1 MDWLFLVA
9 LGIMWTAFLLPSDR
23 RKASPGQ
30 SVRDFERNM
39 DLLAKTDGN
48 IQGRWI
54 ITPRKG
60 TPFLGDRGR
69 AQARARARRRKVFE
83 VLLEAIFFSFL
94 IGLVPPLR
102 VMWTFGAVGIGLL
115 AVYVWMLIS
124 IKERSSQSRVRQVA
138 RDSLAPARPTA
149 PTRVAHGQ
157 QRYVAEGR
165 SRHARP
171 SFNGLGAIAGDE
183 LTRIVVRRRDV
194 EIARA

>member
-9 LGIMWTAFLLPSDR
+9 LGIMWTAFLVPSDR
-23 RKASPGQ
+23 RQASPGQ
-30 SVRDFERNM
+30 SVRDFERKM

-69 AQARARARRRKVFE
+69 AQARARARRRKVLE
-83 VLLEAIFFSFL
+83 VLLEAVFFTFL

-102 VMWTFGAVGIGLL
+102 LMWAFSAAGALLL

-124 IKERSSQSRVRQVA
+124 IKERSAHVRVRQVA

-149 PTRVAHGQ
+149 PNRIAQGRH
-157 QRYVAEGR
+157 RYVAEGR
-165 SRHARP
+165 SRQARP